1 MHKKL
6 FYTIMIS
13 ALVSALCL
21 IGCKQMTA
29 EPVAP
34 KESFSAGTVSQD
46 TKSVTMV
53 ITADEIGKLDQLQGL
68 LMADLRGS
76 ECYEEIYAWAQAHPE
91 VSVRYDVPMPN
102 GNTVTNEISALNMSM
117 LTHEGVEQL
126 IRAASCL
133 PQLTAI
139 DLGSTRA
146 DFGWEDVAAIAQ
158 AFPELSLSYTGE
170 LYGKT
175 VRLSDTSIDLKYT
188 PVQDGGAAVRLALQ
202 SMPKLET
209 LDMDSCG
216 LCNEEMAAIR
226 DEFPNVKVIWRIWF
240 GEKYSVRTDVEKI
253 LASKPSVGGGLTPE
267 NTQTLKYCTD
277 VKYLDL
283 GHNEYLTDISFIAY
297 MPKLEVCIL
306 AMDYWSDATPLANCT
321 NLEYLEVQE
330 TDLTDLSPLAGLVN
344 LKHLNICNLD
354 SGGTVDLSPLYGM
367 TQMERLWIGGWTPI
381 DRSQLEELEKHMPDA
396 EINTSAGDP
405 TEGHWRYVDLNL
417 DTWQF
422 IQHPR
427 YTKLHEQFGYTD
439 KDYAFYWNDPLYPS
453 ESVLDGSA
461 DGE

>member
-6 FYTIMIS
+6 FCTIMIT
-13 ALVSALCL
+13 ALLSALCL

-91 VSVRYDVPMPN
+91 VSVRYDVPLPN
-102 GNTVTNEISALNMSM
+102 GNTVTNDISALNMSM
-117 LTHEGVEQL
+117 LSHDGVEQL

-146 DFGWEDVAAIAQ
+146 DFGWEDVAAVVE
-158 AFPELSLSYTGE
+158 AFPALNISYTGD
-170 LYGKT
+170 LYGQT
-175 VRLSDTSIDLKYT
+175 VRLSDSSIDLKYI
-188 PVQDGGAAVRLALQ
+188 PVQDGGAQVYQVLRC
-202 SMPKLET
+202 MPGLKT

-216 LCNEEMAAIR
+216 LSNEEMAAIR
-226 DEFPNVKVIWRIWF
+226 DAFPEVKVIWRVWF

-253 LASKPSVGGGLTPE
+253 LASKPSVGGALTPA
-267 NTQTLKYCTD
+267 NTQALKYCTD
-277 VKYLDL
+277 VKYLDV

-321 NLEYLEVQE
+321 NMEYLEVQE
-330 TDLTDLSPLAGLVN
+330 TDLNDLSPLAGLVN
-344 LKHLNICNLD
+344 LKHLNICNLKS
-354 SGGTVDLSPLYGM
+354 SGPVDLSPLYGM
-367 TQMERLWIGGWTPI
+367 SKMERLWIGGWTPI
-381 DRSQLEELEKHMPDA
+381 DRSQLEPLQASMPDA

-405 TEGHWRYVDLNL
+405 TEGRWRYVDINL
-417 DTWQF
+417 LTWQY
-422 IQHPR
+422 IKHPR
-427 YTKLHEQFGYTD
+427 YQQLHEQFGYTD
-439 KDYAFYWNDPLYPS
+439 ADYAFYWNDPLYPP
-453 ESVLDGSA
+453 ESALDGGGN
-461 DGE
+461 GE